1 MGPKT
6 LGSFKDR
13 ESLDQFCIGP
23 HLTQSQHLA
32 GVRYEDSEQ
41 DDDVDEVV
49 VQYGV
54 VINGTQCEVEDEEH
68 HHSTDAADLLPD
80 TEDESNA
87 QSQHADDDQDIE
99 HLMDIDHRFEQPS
112 ECSVGCHHEES
123 FGG

>member
-32 GVRYEDSEQ
+32 GVSYEDSEQ
-41 DDDVDEVV
+41 DDDIDEVV

-54 VINGTQCEVEDEEH
+54 VTYGAQCEVEDEEH
-68 HHSTDAADLLPD
+68 HHSADTTYLLSDAQDQ
-80 TEDESNA
+80 SN
-87 QSQHADDDQDIE
+87 SQQMTSSI
-99 HLMDIDHRFEQPS
+99 S
-112 ECSVGCHHEES
+112 
-123 FGG
+123 

>member
-13 ESLDQFCIGP
+13 ESLDQFRIGP

-54 VINGTQCEVEDEEH
+54 VINGAQCEVEDEEH
-68 HHSTDAADLLPD
+68 HHSANAADLLPD
-80 TEDESNA
+80 TEDFTDKVMC
-87 QSQHADDDQDIE
+87 QHYIVSYGDNTDKIE
-99 HLMDIDHRFEQPS
+99 NLCNILGIEII
-112 ECSVGCHHEES
+112 
-123 FGG
+123 